1 MYKVTEIEFFNIL
14 MDKLNTLPESQ
25 LYKIINYYKNYLSD
39 DSISRKSFEDILKDI
54 EDPNFLKKILINKD
68 KNLNIKFNSETLTQS
83 DLKHTSNSTNINY
96 KKHITSI
103 NYNKSLNINILLKI
117 GIIVLSL
124 ITLIPILT
132 TTIAVILGIFELNI
146 IITTVNLK
154 LALGYSLDSQ
164 ILDLI
169 PEFIFNFPK
178 PSLFL
183 FSIGTSLLSLLLLL
197 SVWYIVKVVYFMIK
211 NISSKLN
218 THTDKE
224 EL

>member
-1 MYKVTEIEFFNIL
+1 MTEIEFFNIL

>member
-1 MYKVTEIEFFNIL
+1 MTEIEFFNIL

-154 LALGYSLDSQ
+154 LALGYSLYSQ

>member
-1 MYKVTEIEFFNIL
+1 MTEIEFFNIL

-183 FSIGTSLLSLLLLL
+183 FSIGTSLLFLLLLL

>member
-1 MYKVTEIEFFNIL
+1 MTEIEFFNIL

-169 PEFIFNFPK
+169 PEFILNFPK
-178 PSLFL
+178 SSLFL

-224 EL
+224 DL